1 MFFSPLQ
8 KSSGQIGFKTERG
21 AEINSYIKDSLTLE
35 LSWILSINDY
45 CWNTGLNSLH
55 ADSFKFRSK
64 PQRPS
69 PLWSQW
75 SYGSVPT
82 LVLHISENAVFST
95 ASWVQLFC
103 TFTFFFLSAYPLL
116 WWDAYLCFSPL
127 QASRL
132 SYRGC
137 AWQLRM
143 TVSAIYLLY
152 IILLYQTDLSDARGG
167 SLTETFGVARFIVI
181 EHPCLSSQLGHIL
194 VSYCPIRWFLLKQ
207 ATISY
212 LYISRCWVCNDGGFG
227 LFRFLKGTFF
237 PYSLHHWH
245 QTKDVQKASASKR
258 LSCFKRCKS
267 IASFRGGRISHQTYP
282 YWKVMVPHICSSL
295 TELQAQKGL
304 LGPREHLQYTHYQSE
319 W

>member
-143 TVSAIYLLY
+143 TVSAIYIIYY
-152 IILLYQTDLSDARGG
+152 IALPNWSFWCKRWKPNWDIRCCKVYCNWTSLS
-167 SLTETFGVARFIVI
+167 
-181 EHPCLSSQLGHIL
+181 
-194 VSYCPIRWFLLKQ
+194 
-207 ATISY
+207 
-212 LYISRCWVCNDGGFG
+212 
-227 LFRFLKGTFF
+227 
-237 PYSLHHWH
+237 
-245 QTKDVQKASASKR
+245 
-258 LSCFKRCKS
+258 
-267 IASFRGGRISHQTYP
+267 
-282 YWKVMVPHICSSL
+282 
-295 TELQAQKGL
+295 
-304 LGPREHLQYTHYQSE
+304 
-319 W
+319 